1 MDGWCCCCCWLNRA
15 PCVCGAPSPFAW
27 LSSSHSLSLER
38 YGLYDDYYTTTTT
51 TTHFLISFFDRNVG
65 GSFFFLSVL
74 CVVTIFEMEMIFRPQ
89 HFLRNET
96 RLVYIVY
103 FELRF
108 IFSVCY
114 DILQPPWF
122 FSVLFS
128 SSSSPFSDF
137 FPDFSLFFL
146 SLTPSIIHYSSPNE
160 MSMTWFWR
168 YNCLVSYWDFF
179 DPSLCFSSLSP

>member
-1 MDGWCCCCCWLNRA
+1 MDGWCCCCCCCWLNRA

-27 LSSSHSLSLER
+27 LSSSHSLSLEI

-65 GSFFFLSVL
+65 GSFFLSFFLSVL
-74 CVVTIFEMEMIFRPQ
+74 CAVTIFEMEMIFRPQ

-108 IFSVCY
+108 RFSVCY

-122 FSVLFS
+122 FCFYFFLLLL
-128 SSSSPFSDF
+128 SSPFSDF
-137 FPDFSLFFL
+137 FQIFPFFFSFLNPFDHSLFIPKRNVDDMI
-146 SLTPSIIHYSSPNE
+146 LT
-160 MSMTWFWR
+160 
-168 YNCLVSYWDFF
+168 L
-179 DPSLCFSSLSP
+179 